1 MHFFY
6 LDESGC
12 GGANLADGQE
22 PIFVLG
28 GISIT
33 DEGWRTTMERFS
45 RAFDDFFDGAQPA
58 GAELHACDLI
68 NHTGIFEGYDQEAC
82 NALAH
87 RYLDIIAERLH
98 SIHFVAIDKAEM
110 AAALAAA
117 PETFFDQTHPYLLG
131 FNYLVSYIE
140 RYVREGLGQSAR
152 GIIIMDPIEQYHD
165 QIDVITHYRRYEVVK
180 ARRLKWLVEFSYPV
194 DSLRHPMIQVSDL
207 VVFLVRKF
215 LEMDNGYRP
224 DWPPEARIFY
234 ASCYAKIIDR
244 VRWKTLIDV
253 AGAEQAAPS
262 ALLAAARST
271 HRNRWR
277 QDYDLPEA
285 AE

>member
-12 GGANLADGQE
+12 GGGNLADAQE

-28 GISIT
+28 GISVT
-33 DEGWRTTMERFS
+33 DEGWRTTMEQFN
-45 RAFDDFFDGAQPA
+45 RAFDDFFGGDRPP

-68 NHTGIFEGYDQEAC
+68 NHTGIFEAYDQEAC

-87 RYLDIIAERLH
+87 RYLDIIEARSH
-98 SIHFVAIDKAEM
+98 SIHFIAIDKAQM
-110 AAALAAA
+110 AEQLAAA
-117 PETFFDQTHPYLLG
+117 PEAFFDLTHPYLLG

-140 RYVREGLGQSAR
+140 WNVKKCLGRSAR
-152 GIIIMDPIEQYHD
+152 GIIIMDPIAQYHD
-165 QIDVITHYRRYEVVK
+165 QIDVIRYEVVQ
-180 ARRLKWLVEFSYPV
+180 ARRLKRLVEFSYPV
-194 DSLRHPMIQVSDL
+194 DSVRHPMIQVSDL
-207 VVFLVRKF
+207 VAFLARKF

-224 DWPPEARIFY
+224 DWPPEARTFY

-244 VRWKTLIDV
+244 VRRKTLINI
-253 AGAEQAAPS
+253 AGAEQAGPR
-262 ALLAAARST
+262 ALLAAAHST

-277 QDYDLPEA
+277 RHYDLHDLPEA